1 MVDLVINNGEDLLT
15 RLWNNVI
22 SRGVVNRR
30 LDSSRLGLLLSAI
43 ASEQN
48 VTISLIKTYMSQFA
62 LATSTD
68 KVMVENMARMFAVRR
83 LKSKSK
89 VILEFYRIGDDNT
102 TLKIKAGFKVGATSD
117 SKIAFRT
124 IQDAYL
130 WKGTQSTTVMAYS
143 VSSGAKNNVDA
154 GVLNKFE
161 TNGYNTQIGVINPE
175 PAFGG
180 YNEES
185 IESLR
190 ERATGFRY
198 DRDGTK
204 YNIQQL
210 LYQNGV
216 PTYKY
221 TLDEYNG
228 GPGTFQICIDTTSD
242 AEFEDIQKS
251 LQYRHYTGIKPTFVR
266 ATRVYLNIYVAIT
279 TTGTQ
284 DYTPIEK
291 QSIYNHVNTRIQRFF
306 AAYCVVGADLNV
318 GRLKSAI
325 YSELSDYEIENID
338 LSFDQ
343 GIVVN
348 QQNVIKI
355 PSTYRVYP
363 NKIITDL
370 NYEGEYVPTEN
381 EDEDLYYE
389 EEFYEE
395 IDEDDN
401 L

>member
-1 MVDLVINNGEDLLT
+1 MVDLVINNGEDLLA

-30 LDSSRLGLLLSAI
+30 IDSSRLGLLLSAI

-48 VTISLIKTYMSQFA
+48 TTISLIKTYMNQFS
-62 LATSTD
+62 LATCSD
-68 KVMVENMARMFAVRR
+68 KVMVENMAKMFAVRR

-89 VILEFYRIGDDNT
+89 VILEFYRIGDDNS
-102 TLKIKAGFKVGATSD
+102 TLKIKAGFKVGSRSD

-130 WKGTQSTTVMAYS
+130 WKGSQSTTVMAYS
-143 VSSGAKNNVDA
+143 VSSGAKNNIEA

-161 TNGYNTQIGVINPE
+161 TNGYNTKIAVINPE

-190 ERATGFRY
+190 NRATGFRY
-198 DRDGTK
+198 DRDGTL
-204 YNIQQL
+204 YNIQQI
-210 LYQNGV
+210 LYQNGI
-216 PTYKY
+216 PSYKY
-221 TLDEYNG
+221 SLQEYLG

-242 AEFEDIQKS
+242 AEFEDIQKT
-251 LQYRHYTGIKPTFVR
+251 LAYRHFTGIKPTFVR
-266 ATRVYLNIYVAIT
+266 ATRVYINIYVAIS

-284 DYTPIEK
+284 DYTPVEK
-291 QSIYNHVNTRIQRFF
+291 QEIYNHVSTRIQRFF

-318 GRLKSAI
+318 GRLKSAL
-325 YSELSDYEIENID
+325 YSELSNYEIENIN

-343 GIVVN
+343 GVVVDN
-348 QQNVIKI
+348 KNVIKI
-355 PSTYRVYP
+355 PETYRVFP
-363 NKIITDL
+363 NKIITDI
-370 NYEGEYVPTEN
+370 NYEGEIIESDN
-381 EDEDLYYE
+381 DEAYLYEE
-389 EEFYEE
+389 EEFYEVE
-395 IDEDDN
+395 EDDN
-401 L
+401 M

>member
-1 MVDLVINNGEDLLT
+1 MVDLIIENGEDLLT

-30 LDSSRLGLLLSAI
+30 IDSSRLGLLLSAI

-48 VTISLIKTYMSQFA
+48 TTISLIKTYMSQFV

-68 KVMVENMARMFAVRR
+68 KIIVENMARMFAVRR
-83 LKSKSK
+83 LSSKSK
-89 VILEFYRIGDDNT
+89 VVLEFYRIGNDT
-102 TLKIKAGFKVGATSD
+102 STLKIKAGFKVGATSD

-124 IQDAYL
+124 ISDAYI
-130 WKGTQSTTVMAYS
+130 WKGTQSTTVIAYS
-143 VSSGAKNNVDA
+143 VSSGAKNNVGA
-154 GVLNKFE
+154 GILNKFE
-161 TNGYNTQIGVINPE
+161 QNGYNTQVAVINPE

-180 YNEES
+180 YNDES

-190 ERATGFRY
+190 RRATGFRY

-210 LYQNGV
+210 LYQNGI
-216 PTYKY
+216 PEYKY
-221 TLDEYNG
+221 SLLEYSD

-251 LQYRHYTGIKPTFVR
+251 LNYRHYIGIKPTFIR
-266 ATRVYLNIYVAIT
+266 ATRVYINIYVAIT

-284 DYTPIEK
+284 DYTPLEK
-291 QSIYNHVNTRIQRFF
+291 QTIYNHVTTRIQRFF

-318 GRLKSAI
+318 GRLKSAL
-325 YSELSDYEIENID
+325 YSELVNYEIENIT

-343 GIVVN
+343 GIVITK
-348 QQNVIKI
+348 QNVIKI
-355 PSTYRVYP
+355 PDTYRVYP
-363 NKIITDL
+363 NKIITDI
-370 NYEGEYVPTEN
+370 NYQGEFIYGNDNDNDV
-381 EDEDLYYE
+381 LYE
-389 EEFYEE
+389 V
-395 IDEDDN
+395 D
-401 L
+401 

>member
-1 MVDLVINNGEDLLT
+1 MIKLVDLVINDGDDLLT

-30 LDSSRLGLLLSAI
+30 IDSSRLGLLLSAI

-48 VTISLIKTYMSQFA
+48 TTISLIKTYMSQFA
-62 LATSTD
+62 LSTSTD

-83 LKSKSK
+83 LMSKSK
-89 VILEFYRIGDDNT
+89 VVLEFYRIGNENN

-124 IQDAYL
+124 ISDAYI

-143 VSSGAKNNVDA
+143 VSSGAKNNVGA

-161 TNGYNTQIGVINPE
+161 TNGYNTQVAVINPE

-190 ERATGFRY
+190 NRATGFRY

-204 YNIQQL
+204 YNVQQL

-221 TLDEYNG
+221 TLQEYSD

-251 LQYRHYTGIKPTFVR
+251 INYRHFVGVKPTFIR
-266 ATRVYLNIYVAIT
+266 ATRVYINIYVAIT
-279 TTGTQ
+279 TTGEQ
-284 DYTPIEK
+284 DYTPLEK
-291 QSIYNHVNTRIQRFF
+291 QTIYNHVNTRIQRFF
-306 AAYCVVGADLNV
+306 AAYCVVGSDLNV

-325 YSELSDYEIENID
+325 YSELSDYEIENIE
-338 LSFDQ
+338 LNFDQ
-343 GIVVN
+343 GVVINN
-348 QQNVIKI
+348 QQVITI
-355 PSTYRVYP
+355 PDTYRVYP
-363 NKIITDL
+363 NKIITDI
-370 NYEGEYVPTEN
+370 NYQGEFIYGQDN
-381 EDEDLYYE
+381 DDMALY
-389 EEFYEE
+389 
-395 IDEDDN
+395 EDDINEN

>member
-1 MVDLVINNGEDLLT
+1 MVDIVINNGEELLT

-30 LDSSRLGLLLSAI
+30 IDSSRLGLLLSAI

-48 VTISLIKTYMSQFA
+48 TTISLIKTYMSQFA
-62 LATSTD
+62 LSTSTD

-83 LKSKSK
+83 LMSKSK
-89 VILEFYRIGDDNT
+89 VVLQFYRINNDNST
-102 TLKIKAGFKVGATSD
+102 IRIKAGFKVGATSD

-124 IQDAYL
+124 ITDAYI

-143 VSSGAKNNVDA
+143 VSSGSKNNVGA
-154 GVLNKFE
+154 GILNKFE
-161 TNGYNTQIGVINPE
+161 SNGYNSTVGVINPE

-190 ERATGFRY
+190 NRAIGFRY
-198 DRDGTK
+198 DRDGTE

-221 TLDEYNG
+221 TLQEYSD
-228 GPGTFQICIDTTSD
+228 GPGTFQVCVDVTSD
-242 AEFEDIQKS
+242 AEFEDLQKS
-251 LQYRHYTGIKPTFVR
+251 MNYRHFVGIKPKFKR
-266 ATRVYLNIYVAIT
+266 ATRVYINMYVAIT

-284 DYTPIEK
+284 DYTPLEK
-291 QSIYNHVNTRIQRFF
+291 QTMYNQVNTRVQRFF
-306 AAYCVVGADLNV
+306 ATYCVVGANLNV
-318 GRLKSAI
+318 GRLKSAL
-325 YSELSDYEIENID
+325 YSELSSYEIENIE

-343 GIVVN
+343 GIPIN
-348 QQNVIKI
+348 EQNEIVIPEDCRLY
-355 PSTYRVYP
+355 PS
-363 NKIITDL
+363 KIITDL
-370 NYEGEYVPTEN
+370 NYDGQFTYSNNNDDESLYGVED
-381 EDEDLYYE
+381 EDEDL
-389 EEFYEE
+389 
-395 IDEDDN
+395 
-401 L
+401 

>member
-1 MVDLVINNGEDLLT
+1 MVDLVINNGEDLLA

-30 LDSSRLGLLLSAI
+30 IDSSRLGLLLSAI

-48 VTISLIKTYMSQFA
+48 TIISLIKTYMSQFS
-62 LATSTD
+62 LATCSD
-68 KVMVENMARMFAVRR
+68 KVMVENMAKMFAVRR

-89 VILEFYRIGDDNT
+89 VILEFYRIGDDNS
-102 TLKIKAGFKVGATSD
+102 TLKIKAGFKVGSRSD

-130 WKGTQSTTVMAYS
+130 WKGSQSTTVMAYS
-143 VSSGAKNNVDA
+143 VSSGAKNNIEA

-161 TNGYNTQIGVINPE
+161 TNGYNTKIAVINPE

-190 ERATGFRY
+190 NRATGFRY
-198 DRDGTK
+198 DRDGTL
-204 YNIQQL
+204 YNIQQI
-210 LYQNGV
+210 LYQNGI
-216 PTYKY
+216 PSYKY
-221 TLDEYNG
+221 SLQEYSG
-228 GPGTFQICIDTTSD
+228 GPGTFQICVDTTSD
-242 AEFEDIQKS
+242 AEFEDIQKT
-251 LQYRHYTGIKPTFVR
+251 LTYRHFTGIKPTFIR
-266 ATRVYLNIYVAIT
+266 ATRVYINMYVAIN

-291 QSIYNHVNTRIQRFF
+291 QEIYNHVSTRIQRFF

-318 GRLKSAI
+318 GRLKSAL
-325 YSELSDYEIENID
+325 YSELSNYEIENIN

-343 GIVVN
+343 GVVVDN
-348 QQNVIKI
+348 KNVIKI
-355 PSTYRVYP
+355 PETYRVFP
-363 NKIITDL
+363 NKIITDI
-370 NYEGEYVPTEN
+370 NYEGEIIESDN
-381 EDEDLYYE
+381 DEAYLYEE
-389 EEFYEE
+389 EEFYEVE
-395 IDEDDN
+395 EDDN
-401 L
+401 M

>member
-1 MVDLVINNGEDLLT
+1 MVDIVINNGDELLT

-22 SRGVVNRR
+22 SKGIVNRR
-30 LDSSRLGLLLSAI
+30 IDSSRLGLLLSAI

-48 VTISLIKTYMSQFA
+48 TTISLIKTYMSQFA

-68 KVMVENMARMFAVRR
+68 KVMVENMASMFAVRR
-83 LKSKSK
+83 LMSKSK
-89 VILEFYRIGDDNT
+89 VILQFYRIGNDNS
-102 TLKIKAGFKVGATSD
+102 TLKIKAGFKVGSTTD

-124 IQDAYL
+124 MSDAYI
-130 WKGTQSTTVMAYS
+130 WKGTQSTTVVAYS
-143 VSSGAKNNVDA
+143 VSSGAKNNIGA
-154 GVLNKFE
+154 GVINKFE
-161 TNGYNTQIGVINPE
+161 NNGYNAKIAVTNPE

-190 ERATGFRY
+190 NRATGFRY

-204 YNIQQL
+204 YNVQQL
-210 LYQNGV
+210 LYNNGV

-221 TLDEYNG
+221 TLQEYSD

-242 AEFEDIQKS
+242 AEFEDLQKTMD
-251 LQYRHYTGIKPTFVR
+251 YRHFVGIKPIFIR
-266 ATRVYLNIYVAIT
+266 ATRVYINIYVAIT

-284 DYTPIEK
+284 DYTPLEK

-325 YSELSDYEIENID
+325 YSELSNYEIENIE

-343 GIVVN
+343 GVVVN
-348 QQNVIKI
+348 NQNIIII
-355 PSTYRVYP
+355 PDTYRVFP
-363 NKIITDL
+363 NKIITDI
-370 NYEGEYVPTEN
+370 NYQGELIYGQNNDDAFLYEIN
-381 EDEDLYYE
+381 EEVE
-389 EEFYEE
+389 EE
-395 IDEDDN
+395 EDD